1 MNYKA
6 LQYVLILTINGTFSF
21 QKYVLICS
29 VFTETA
35 NDSSSSKQNCL
46 EVVSVAIDC
55 GQDQRSSSLT
65 AGVHSMPRAGPHFL
79 WTTATGKFG
88 A

>member
-21 QKYVLICS
+21 QKYALIYS

-46 EVVSVAIDC
+46 EVVSVAID
-55 GQDQRSSSLT
+55 
-65 AGVHSMPRAGPHFL
+65 
-79 WTTATGKFG
+79 
-88 A
+88 